1 MAATSDNE
9 GLQAEIGITV
19 GKIARQLAEV
29 ESRMIRTAKGIEKK
43 FEQSNQRAAAT
54 FKKIDD
60 ASGRTSANIGRM
72 GGVIAAAFSVRELQQ
87 YADGWTNAGNKIAAA
102 VAVTG
107 TAARSLSE
115 INDIADDSRSSL
127 EATTTLYARLLQSTK
142 AFAASEEDV
151 ARATSLVTKSFKAS
165 GAAASEVES
174 GVVQLGQALGS
185 GRLQGD
191 ELRSLLE
198 NAPLLAQAIAKE
210 FGVQVG
216 QLKKLGEA
224 GELASDRVFKAI
236 LKAQPE
242 IEAAFKATNA
252 TIGDGFTRLNNAL
265 TEYIGQVDKSVGASD
280 KIVAALG
287 FIADNIDL
295 VVAAGLIL
303 TGRFLGPLA
312 ARILIQTAAEARL
325 AAAAIG
331 GIGAGA
337 TVAARGIGALRA
349 VMGVLGGPIG
359 ILITALTLLP
369 MLVESTSEKIDAAK
383 AAADNGETAL
393 SAYAD
398 ASKRAADEQDRLAG
412 KVTAATQEIVNQTRA
427 GLQRALEEA
436 ITARD
441 KLVDSISDG
450 IVFNG
455 KLRIIAQESSGP
467 GGAAFQNE
475 FIAELSK
482 AFDDLA
488 SGARTDLG
496 EVLKRL
502 HAVQGAGEELNK
514 VADQFDMANLDPTNV
529 DLDEARKKLVELAR
543 QVGLFD
549 AELAGIDA
557 ARSPEDAIKA
567 YAALESKMRK
577 AAEAGGFFRSVV
589 DPATDD
595 LLTTTVKAQG
605 EVDRLTGALSATG
618 DELQRI
624 ADGPKPFDDIANDA
638 QAAAD
643 KVAALGKAY
652 QEYGRSRQ
660 AGAAMGNMDD
670 LGAARELIKKYEGYR
685 TEAYADYS
693 YRNGK
698 KYNSGYRAGYGSDT
712 GTREDGSTYS
722 ITQGSSISNGDATR
736 DLDRRI
742 NSYFAKI
749 IEQIGQQRFDGLSPE
764 QKASLA
770 SLLHNFGAGEFS
782 SGGDLAG
789 VLKGLLEGN
798 SQAVA
803 DSIAALGTANN
814 GVNASR
820 RAGEAQA
827 FGGASQSAEDSV
839 KLTNDRATATR
850 DLLAAQTASNEAAML
865 DAELIDQTG
874 AAAEK
879 NIAAI
884 TRQRVET
891 DLLNQAKAAGI
902 DVDKQLTE
910 SGETYR
916 AAIERLAEAAGRA
929 AQAEVDATAKRE
941 SAIARTQLL
950 TETAQDLS
958 QGLASAFVNSIRG
971 AENFGDAVS
980 RVFSDVLA
988 KLAELIIQQTI
999 YNAIAG
1005 AFGLTPQTGGILGAL
1020 GLGGAAEGGFAGV
1033 GSKHDPAGIY
1043 HKGEYIVPAD
1053 AVRQIGVP
1061 ALESLAATGELPTMA
1076 SPFKAGSA
1084 GSMLAGSG
1092 GGGGPAVNVSPAP
1105 VEIYPVLSD
1114 AALGRMV
1121 SRPGVQKVIIDLI
1134 QREGFQRG

>member
-19 GKIARQLAEV
+19 GKIARQLADV
-29 ESRMIRTAKGIEKK
+29 EARMIRTAKGIEKK

-87 YADGWTNAGNKIAAA
+87 YADGWTSAGNKIAAA
-102 VAVTG
+102 ASSTG
-107 TAARSLSE
+107 IAARSLSE
-115 INDIADDSRSSL
+115 INDLANDSRSSL
-127 EATTTLYARLLQSTK
+127 AATSDLYSKLLRSTA
-142 AFAASEEDV
+142 AFGASERDV
-151 ARATSLVTKSFKAS
+151 ALATSLVAKSFKAG
-165 GAAASEVES
+165 GASASEAE
-174 GVVQLGQALGS
+174 GAITQLGQALGS
-185 GRLQGD
+185 GKLSGD
-191 ELRSLLE
+191 ELNSLLE
-198 NAPLLAQAIAKE
+198 NAPVLAQALADA
-210 FGVQVG
+210 FGVTVG
-216 QLKKLGEA
+216 QLKKLGAE
-224 GELASDRVFKAI
+224 GELTSAKVFDAI
-236 LKAQPE
+236 LKGQPK
-242 IEAAFKATNA
+242 IEAAFGATNA
-252 TIGDGFTRLNNAL
+252 TIADGFTRLNNAL
-265 TEYIGQVDKSVGASD
+265 TEYVGTSD
-280 KIVAALG
+280 KALGVSEKLVAALE
-287 FIADNIDL
+287 FLADNIDL

-312 ARILIQTAAEARL
+312 ARILIQAAAEARL

-369 MLVESTSEKIDAAK
+369 MLVESTGEKIDAAK

-412 KVTAATQEIVNQTRA
+412 KVTAATQEIVQQTRA

-441 KLVDSISDG
+441 NLVAGLSDG

-467 GGAAFQNE
+467 GGASFQNE

-567 YAALESKMRK
+567 YAALEAKMRK

-624 ADGPKPFDDIANDA
+624 ADGPKPFDDIADDA
-638 QAAAD
+638 AAAAD

-660 AGAAMGNMDD
+660 AGAAMGNQSD
-670 LGAARELIKKYEGYR
+670 LGAARDLIKKREGYR
-685 TEAYADYS
+685 TEAYWDV
-693 YRNGK
+693 NH
-698 KYNSGYRAGYGSDT
+698 YRAGYGSDT
-712 GTREDGSTYS
+712 GTKADGSTYS
-722 ITQGSSISNGDATR
+722 ITKGTSISAADAER

-742 NSYFAKI
+742 NSYFGKI
-749 IEQIGQQRFDGLSPE
+749 IEQIGQQRFDGLSPD

-770 SLLHNFGAGEFS
+770 SLLHNYGAGELS
-782 SGGDLAG
+782 SGGDLAN

-798 SQAVA
+798 SQATA
-803 DSIAALGTANN
+803 DAIAALGTQNK

-820 RAGEAQA
+820 RAEEAQA
-827 FGGASQSAEDSV
+827 FGGASQGAEDSV

-902 DVDKQLTE
+902 DVDKQLTD

-958 QGLASAFVNSIRG
+958 QGLASAFVNSIRN

-1005 AFGLTPQTGGILGAL
+1005 AFGLAPQTGGILGAL

-1061 ALESLAATGELPTMA
+1061 ALESLAATGELPTIA
-1076 SPFKAGSA
+1076 SPFKGGSA

-1092 GGGGPAVNVSPAP
+1092 GGSAPAVNVSPAP